1 MQRPTD
7 PGKLTTIQ
15 TYLARYLRGGPIKNA
30 RLVAYDG
37 ARRVVRSGAAREGA
51 VTALA
56 WGLRGKRRA
65 EIGAENVR
73 LTSGDLLA
81 EARARVGEQAPPPS
95 AADVHDHTH

>member
-1 MQRPTD
+1 MITSLISRA
-7 PGKLTTIQ
+7 GSAVTTGLIG
-15 TYLARYLRGGPIKNA
+15 A
-30 RLVAYDG
+30 VAYDG